1 MRSALLSLVLLVP
14 LASVQDTDSQ
24 APADH
29 APIVFAPRA
38 AVAGMRLVSATST
51 LHFEGLEDRP
61 HRLVAHYLFPD
72 RARWSLRAIGEERER
87 GARVLRYRAGERC
100 FALAPGE
107 LVSEE
112 LEGRAAE
119 QALLQLELRR
129 AALLW
134 PDGFEWVADGEARVA
149 TLPGGKTL
157 RAEFAL
163 DAKDAARPIRF
174 TSAYA
179 DGSECE
185 RFEALRWQ
193 LAARW
198 PQGFELWLG
207 DRRVWTEEFTEIVHR
222 GDFLDCFFVPPDR
235 RALEPVR
242 IGDAELHHFDLP
254 QRAVRRVAL
263 EPPSSE
269 LESSRSAALEAAE
282 SWRAELESAGESR
295 EVEASLELDAEGRVS
310 ALLARIDAPDEL
322 PLRFPTKLV
331 ADGPA
336 LVRRLADPGAVDRS
350 VLRSLVESRPVG
362 ARSGAFELRWDEAG
376 GARVLLPLL
385 PRDE

>member
-1 MRSALLSLVLLVP
+1 MRSALLCLLL
-14 LASVQDTDSQ
+14 LALGLRPQETDTEAS
-24 APADH
+24 ADR
-29 APIVFAPRA
+29 ATIVFAPRA

-51 LHFEGLEDRP
+51 LRFEGLEERP
-61 HRLVAHYLFPD
+61 HRLVADYLFPD
-72 RARWSLRAIGEERER
+72 RARWSLRAIGEEKER

-119 QALLQLELRR
+119 QALLQMELRR

-134 PDGFEWVADGEARVA
+134 PDGFAWRAEGDARVA
-149 TLPGGKTL
+149 TLPGSGTL
-157 RAEFAL
+157 RAEFAV

-207 DRRVWTEEFTEIVHR
+207 DRRVWTEELTEIVHR
-222 GDFLDCFFVPPDR
+222 GDFLDCYFVPPDR
-235 RALEPVR
+235 RALGAAR
-242 IGDAELHHFDLP
+242 LGDSELRHYDLP

-263 EPPSSE
+263 EPPSAD
-269 LESSRSAALEAAE
+269 LESSRAAALEAAE
-282 SWRAELESAGESR
+282 SWRAELESAGENR
-295 EVEASLELDAEGRVS
+295 AVEASLELDAEGRVS
-310 ALLARIDAPDEL
+310 ALLARIDVPDEL
-322 PLRFPTKLV
+322 PVRFPTKLV

-336 LVRRLADPGAVDRS
+336 LVRELAASGAVDRS
-350 VLRSLVESRPVG
+350 VLRSLSESRPVG
-362 ARSGAFELRWDEAG
+362 ARSGAFELRWDAAG
-376 GARVLLPLL
+376 GVRVLLPLL
-385 PRDE
+385 PSDH